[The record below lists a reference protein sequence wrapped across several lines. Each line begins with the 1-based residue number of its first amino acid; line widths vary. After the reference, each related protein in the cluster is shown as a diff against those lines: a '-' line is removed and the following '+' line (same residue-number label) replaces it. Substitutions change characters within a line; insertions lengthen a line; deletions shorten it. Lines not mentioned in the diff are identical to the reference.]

1 MNHIRTAIALSFVL
15 AFAPVTFAQG
25 MTKTDYRTQQ
35 DKIDADYKLGKAACA
50 NMSGQQNKLCVTQ
63 AKSTRKI
70 AEANLEASY
79 TPTRKTHYK
88 ARFAKAEADYSV
100 ARERCNDKADNAKD
114 VCIKEAKAAE
124 TSAKADATVQ
134 LKTADAAATSSEKTA
149 VAKSDAQTASTDART
164 DATVEKR
171 DARYAVE
178 KEKCDALAGA
188 AKDRCLAQA
197 KTNFGM

>member
-1 MNHIRTAIALSFVL
+1 MKHIHTILAMSFFL
-15 AFAPVTFAQG
+15 AFAPIGLAQA

-50 NMSGQQNKLCVTQ
+50 NMSGQQNKLCVAQ
-63 AKSTRKI
+63 AKAAQKI
-70 AEANLEASY
+70 SEADLEASY
-79 TPTRKTHYK
+79 TPTRKTHYN
-88 ARFAKAEADYSV
+88 ARVAKAEADYSV

-134 LKTADAAATSSEKTA
+134 LKSSDAAATATEKTA
-149 VAKSDAQTASTDART
+149 VAKSDAKTAAADART

-178 KEKCDALAGA
+178 KEKCDAMAGA

-197 KTNFGM
+197 KSTFGK